1 MTTNL
6 APATQHRPAK
16 HLSAD
21 RRNRALAQE
30 RARIVNDVHDIVIQ
44 QLFSASLVLD
54 AALRPGVAD
63 PDRQTELAIELINA
77 AIRDLRLIPY
87 RSPDS
92 VAA

>member
-1 MTTNL
+1 MTTHL
-6 APATQHRPAK
+6 AGTKQQLPTHHR
-16 HLSAD
+16 AD

-30 RARIVNDVHDIVIQ
+30 RARIVDDVHSIVIQ

-54 AALRPGVAD
+54 AALRPGTAD
-63 PDRQTELAIELINA
+63 PGSQTEFAIELINA

-87 RSPDS
+87 RSPNS